1 MNVAHNF
8 VLKFGFQLS
17 NCQAT
22 YMAETSRNLTT
33 QLNKHKR
40 ATEKGDLNNN
50 TVEVL
55 LKMIHTIDWDSATCL
70 TYSTNYYQR
79 ITLKKLFY

>member
-1 MNVAHNF
+1 MNVAHDF

-50 TVEVL
+50 TV
-55 LKMIHTIDWDSATCL
+55 
-70 TYSTNYYQR
+70 
-79 ITLKKLFY
+79 